1 MTEEI
6 RLNYHEVDFIV
17 PAQRFNFR
25 FSYVTK
31 QGLSFIR
38 EFVLRL
44 VQLAPMKPSQ
54 IATYLGLNKLEV
66 NEAIGDL
73 MDKGDLVFNEQGLV
87 QLTQQSAGY
96 FEGIGKLPKTNSI
109 QETGAA
115 LSFELCGFN
124 CIGNKRSSGGWHAG
138 IKLSVD
144 NKKLSETEG
153 LAKSNFQRNFYQ
165 LLDNDYLKGV
175 RTEGSER
182 PSIYTIDSV
191 SKLTQDPMRLTTYFA
206 IDQEG
211 KAIEREDFDNLD
223 DSSEVHEAITI
234 ALNQSQK
241 GQNIQ
246 EIGLAMKSFGD
257 TWTKDIFNS
266 NSIDIAALGH
276 RYAEALLDD
285 KKEIPFVGPIYA
297 GNNWEH
303 IRKIL
308 KGLPTSFMNSKEKA
322 AKQLTWIA
330 PSDAFWGKN
339 KKLEFCFNE
348 IEQAQLTQE
357 KNPQRIYTPSIFLP
371 LTDITDRRTIG
382 AWKNEFRKGSN
393 NLHGLIEGFLG
404 GSVEVVVLEGTF
416 AVVCYHVS
424 SPETHPVSIPVG
436 FITTD
441 LKLINTIS
449 NIAQDYIGGSS
460 SFNKKHNLGLLEKL

>member
-6 RLNYHEVDFIV
+6 RLNYHEIDFIV

-66 NEAIGDL
+66 NEAISDL

-87 QLTQQSAGY
+87 QLTQQSTSY
-96 FEGIGKLPKTNSI
+96 FESIGKPPKTNSI
-109 QETGAA
+109 QETGVA

-124 CIGNKRSSGGWHAG
+124 CIGNKRSSGGWHTG

-246 EIGLAMKSFGD
+246 EIALAMKSFGD

-308 KGLPTSFMNSKEKA
+308 NSLSASFMKSKEKA
-322 AKQLTWIA
+322 VKQLTWIA
-330 PSDAFWGKN
+330 PSDVFWGKS
-339 KKLEFCFNE
+339 KKIEFCFNE
-348 IEQAQLTQE
+348 IEQAQFTQE

-371 LTDITDRRTIG
+371 LSDITDRRTIRS
-382 AWKNEFRKGSN
+382 WKNEFRKCSN

-404 GSVEVVVLEGTF
+404 GSVEVIVLEKTF

-424 SPETHPVSIPVG
+424 RPETHPVSIPVG

-449 NIAQDYIGGSS
+449 DITQDYIGGSS
-460 SFNKKHNLGLLEKL
+460 SFNKKHNLGLLDRL